1 VNRTHAVDRIANHP
15 PRSRHT
21 RRLSHH
27 AAQAVL
33 RRTALDAD
41 SNPHACGT
49 VARMADVPESVVVR
63 AGVKAAALEGTT
75 ARRSSQPPAREKEE
89 ERLAPERA
97 DDRRRRGGGGAA
109 GDRLQHRSRHREK
122 LAVLAPCGSLYP
134 PLT

>member
-1 VNRTHAVDRIANHP
+1 
-15 PRSRHT
+15 
-21 RRLSHH
+21 
-27 AAQAVL
+27 
-33 RRTALDAD
+33 
-41 SNPHACGT
+41 
-49 VARMADVPESVVVR
+49 MADVPESMVVR

>member
-1 VNRTHAVDRIANHP
+1 MNRTHAVDRIANHP

-63 AGVKAAALEGTT
+63 AGVKAAALEATT
-75 ARRSSQPPAREKEE
+75 ARRCSQPPAREEGW
-89 ERLAPERA
+89 
-97 DDRRRRGGGGAA
+97 RRCEPHSAQA
-109 GDRLQHRSRHREK
+109 T
-122 LAVLAPCGSLYP
+122 
-134 PLT
+134 PLR

>member
-1 VNRTHAVDRIANHP
+1 MNRTHAVDRIANHP

-75 ARRSSQPPAREKEE
+75 ARRCSQPPAREEGW
-89 ERLAPERA
+89 
-97 DDRRRRGGGGAA
+97 RRCEPHSAQA
-109 GDRLQHRSRHREK
+109 T
-122 LAVLAPCGSLYP
+122 
-134 PLT
+134 PLR